1 MTIETFVALKY
12 QLPTETNFIYGQ
24 NKKNQEL
31 LNTYPEE
38 VVKTWAWRCAEDVE
52 YRAITAEAK
61 EVYRVARL
69 FRAGM
74 ATKEELDK
82 AAYTTYAYAAYAAYA
97 AATYPANSAS
107 AAFGLPASRVQPVAT
122 RKEKW
127 AEYRSWLID
136 ELCKYENSK

>member
-1 MTIETFVALKY
+1 MAVIIMEANKNEKVILTFIALKY

-82 AAYTTYAYAAYAAYA
+82 AAYAADHAYATHAAYA
-97 AATYPANSAS
+97 AATM
-107 AAFGLPASRVQPVAT
+107 AACRHCRRLHHLRPCRHQK
-122 RKEKW
+122 RKMG
-127 AEYRSWLID
+127 
-136 ELCKYENSK
+136 